1 MYINIHTHQ
10 SHKSGVWSI
19 QNMHDN
25 FESANSL
32 FNYSVGIHPWY
43 INENTI
49 SNDFEKMKLASN
61 KINVLAIGECG
72 LDRICKTSF
81 ELQKAVFIRHIQWA
95 NEIAKPIIIHCVKAH
110 EDILELL
117 QEYQCLV
124 PVIFHGFNNK
134 ESTANK
140 IIKAGYF
147 LSFGNAI
154 LSPSNELVFN
164 HIPRDKIFLE
174 TDDSDHTIEAIY
186 EQAGRIKNI
195 SLEQLNLQIK
205 KNTKKVFNLNVL

>member
-1 MYINIHTHQ
+1 
-10 SHKSGVWSI
+10 
-19 QNMHDN
+19 MHDN

>member
-10 SHKSGVWSI
+10 SHKTGVWSI
-19 QNMHDN
+19 HNLHNN

-117 QEYQCLV
+117 QDYPCHV

-134 ESTANK
+134 QSTANK
-140 IIKAGYF
+140 IIKAGYY
-147 LSFGNAI
+147 LSFGNALI
-154 LSPSNELVFN
+154 YPSNEIVFN
-164 HIPRDKIFLE
+164 NIPLDKIFLE
-174 TDDSDHTIEAIY
+174 TDDSNHTIEAIY
-186 EQAGRIKNI
+186 KQAGRIKNI

>member
-25 FESANSL
+25 FEVANSL

-49 SNDFEKMKLASN
+49 SNDFEKMKLARN

-110 EDILELL
+110 EDILALL
-117 QEYQCLV
+117 KDYQSLV

-134 ESTANK
+134 ESIANK
-140 IIKAGYF
+140 IIKAGHY

-154 LSPSNELVFN
+154 LFPSNELAFN
-164 HIPRDKIFLE
+164 HIPLDKIFLE